1 MGVELDMLSVKILSV
16 AQKSPNSV
24 DSFRVLRIPP
34 ELMEK
39 MKGQQS
45 PGTCAPN
52 RNTVKVTFE
61 EKTPLLK
68 ESSMVE
74 QNSIK
79 KRSRN
84 SVTFQV
90 RRCLSA
96 R

>member
-1 MGVELDMLSVKILSV
+1 MGVHLDMLSVKILSV

-52 RNTVKVTFE
+52 RNTVEVTFE